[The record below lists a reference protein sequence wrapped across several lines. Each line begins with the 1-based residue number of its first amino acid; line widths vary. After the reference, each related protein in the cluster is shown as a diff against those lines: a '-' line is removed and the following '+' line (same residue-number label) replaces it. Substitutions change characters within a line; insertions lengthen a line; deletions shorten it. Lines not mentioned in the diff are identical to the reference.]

1 MRNPPRVFPHGAPAS
16 SRLLSARHRHAGGM
30 AALLCWVLALVWMPA
45 GADWA
50 GFSRYGEVAEIAV
63 EAGEIR
69 LNLRLAEKAV
79 PEGAALDAAAAASTP
94 PWLAVRLPRLLGKDG
109 KELPGRLQS
118 LDKIAADKANPAQ
131 EAHYEA
137 NLAYPV
143 GGQMATLAILPP
155 ADASVS
161 TGLVALHRGVPVSDL
176 LPLQK
181 PLTLALDWADPW
193 RSRFDNP
200 EFVRR
205 HAEPRSYV
213 YVEPYEVRH
222 ELLLRLKD
230 FKPWLDLGLR
240 DPRFIEDGE
249 REPLKRA
256 LGAFLLGRNP
266 LLIDGTPATPQLDR
280 VEFVRFNRAGV
291 LPVSE
296 PGRLDADTV
305 LVGVVLAY
313 LTEAPARTVA
323 LRWDLFGGDAGA
335 RQISLMQGQ
344 ETFDG
349 YMSQKQPEFAWS
361 QEESLEPA
369 PAKEDP
375 APAAQSAE
383 TGAPPASRAVLP
395 VGLLLVLGFVLFTVG
410 LPRQQLVGAG
420 LVLLLA
426 TADFAS
432 YSRPSAMPDGAG
444 LDEAQAKA
452 LLQALLHNA
461 YRAFQAHGE
470 EQAYDRLAKS
480 LGGDLLDDIYLQ
492 QRRAILGQAQGLGGE
507 GIVDRIEV
515 LESRVLPAD
524 PSSATWQVDSRWM
537 AHGTVSHWGHSHE
550 RHNLYQARL
559 TLRPVDGGQWRI
571 VGMEFT
577 GGQRLEAGAS
587 S

>member
-1 MRNPPRVFPHGAPAS
+1 
-16 SRLLSARHRHAGGM
+16 M
-30 AALLCWVLALVWMPA
+30 ALLLCWALAWMPA
-45 GADWA
+45 WADWA
-50 GFSRYGEVAEIAV
+50 GFSRYGGVAEIAV
-63 EAGEIR
+63 EVGEIR

-79 PEGAALDAAAAASTP
+79 PEGAALTAGAAASP
-94 PWLAVRLPRLLGKDG
+94 PSWLAAKLPKLLGKDG
-109 KELPGRLQS
+109 KVLVGRLQS
-118 LDKIAADKANPAQ
+118 LDKIAADKADPAQ
-131 EAHYEA
+131 EAYYEA
-137 NLAYPV
+137 SLAYPV
-143 GGQMATLAILPP
+143 DGRLATLAILPP

-161 TGLVALHRGVPVSDL
+161 TGLVALHRGVPAGDL

-181 PLTLALDWADPW
+181 PLKLALDWADPW

-213 YVEPYEVRH
+213 YVEAYEVRH

-230 FKPWLDLGLR
+230 LKPWLDLGLH

-249 REPLKRA
+249 REALKRT
-256 LGAFLLGRNP
+256 LGAFLLARNTV
-266 LLIDGTPATPQLDR
+266 LIDGAQVMPQLDR

-291 LPVSE
+291 LPIGE

-313 LTEAPARTVA
+313 LTETPARTVD
-323 LRWDLFGGDAGA
+323 LRWDLFGGDGGS
-335 RQISLMQGQ
+335 RQVSLMQGQ

-349 YMSQKQPEFAWS
+349 YMTAKQPEFAWS
-361 QEESLEPA
+361 QEESLAPA

-375 APAAQSAE
+375 APIAQAADAGE
-383 TGAPPASRAVLP
+383 PPTFRAALP
-395 VGLLLVLGFVLFTVG
+395 AGLLLVLGFALFTVG
-410 LPRQQLVGAG
+410 LPRQRLLGAG
-420 LVLLLA
+420 LGLLLA
-426 TADFAS
+426 TAGLAS
-432 YSRPSAMPDGAG
+432 HSRPLPSGIG
-444 LDEAQAKA
+444 LDETQAKA
-452 LLQALLHNA
+452 LLKALLHNA

-480 LGGDLLDDIYLQ
+480 LGGDLLDNLYLQ
-492 QRRAILGQAQGLGGE
+492 QRLAMLRQTQGLGGE
-507 GIVDRIEV
+507 GKVDRIEV

-524 PSSATWQVDSRWM
+524 PSSAAWQVDSRWM
-537 AHGTVSHWGHSHE
+537 VHGTVSHWGHSHE

-559 TLRPVDGGQWRI
+559 TLRPMDGGQWRI

-577 GGQRLEAGAS
+577 GGQRLDAGAS